1 MMSWLMLKCVENGKV
16 KLIVGARTLICC
28 PPARLGR
35 SACCAGCHGYPALP
49 GSGQGDFNRVQ
60 WVTRSGFSS
69 AAEPLNATRAS
80 LSLSLSSSRA
90 AQCTRDSLTPT
101 LAGRGLGRA
110 PLRQPPS
117 PMDCHF
123 AGLCQ
128 FFTAFF
134 HRSQSSFAFGYW
146 RTCFYIGVWSTIIIL
161 CGYTL
166 GGVINYVIDSVLN
179 RQEWE
184 LAVLGDCKSIIMDS
198 LCGPAAKW
206 SWLMCKIATLFFPVY
221 CRIFLHSRWSFLII
235 SGVPP

>member
-28 PPARLGR
+28 PLRDWVAVRAARV
-35 SACCAGCHGYPALP
+35 AM
-49 GSGQGDFNRVQ
+49 
-60 WVTRSGFSS
+60 
-69 AAEPLNATRAS
+69 ATRRCPGAGRGTSIAFSESLGVAS
-80 LSLSLSSSRA
+80 VAQQSRWTQHALHSLSLSSSRA

-206 SWLMCKIATLFFPVY
+206 SWLMCKIATLFFSVY